1 MMTVPEI
8 RERAEQPYVAIR
20 VTLPMS
26 EIGSAA
32 PRFFDDIFTWV
43 STKGALPAGGAILK
57 HNVIDM
63 ERELELE
70 FGVPTIE
77 PVPGDGRVLSGVLPS
92 GRYATILYRG
102 PYGDSG
108 DGLYQANAALI
119 GWGKENGIRWDSEQT
134 PAGER
139 FACRMEV
146 YLTDPATEPDSSK
159 WETEI
164 TIKLAD

>member
-1 MMTVPEI
+1 MMTEPKI
-8 RERAEQPYVAIR
+8 IERPEQPYVAIR
-20 VTLPMS
+20 ATIPMNAIDS
-26 EIGSAA
+26 VAPELFHEIW
-32 PRFFDDIFTWV
+32 TWV
-43 STKGALPAGGAILK
+43 SKNGVEASGAAILK

-70 FGVPTIE
+70 FGVPTVGLI
-77 PVPGDGRVLSGVLPS
+77 PGNGKVLSGVLPA

-102 PYGDSG
+102 PYGGPD

-119 GWGKENGIRWDSEQT
+119 GWGRERGIRWDSEET

-146 YLTDPATEPDSSK
+146 YLTDPASEPDPAK
-159 WETEI
+159 WETEV
-164 TIKLAD
+164 TIKLAE